1 MQIQSLLTPER
12 TCGGLDAS
20 SKRRALELLAQTI
33 ARDIPSLDADD
44 LLRRFL
50 ARERLGSTGV
60 GHGIAIPHCRVN
72 LNAAA
77 AIGALIT
84 LSQPIEFDAID
95 GEPVDILFAMLV
107 PEEAH
112 DEHLKNLAA
121 LASALTRSEF
131 RERLRTA
138 NTNTA
143 LYEAAVNWS
152 WLYLCT
158 ALVVF
163 KQRLIFTGINGYAI
177 SYCERIVW
185 LR

>member
-12 TCGGLDAS
+12 TRSGLEAS
-20 SKRRALELLAQTI
+20 GKRSALELLAQTI
-33 ARDIPSLDADD
+33 AQDISGIDADD

-60 GHGIAIPHCRVN
+60 GHGIAIPHCRVSISAG
-72 LNAAA
+72 AAGGD

-95 GEPVDILFAMLV
+95 AEPVDILFAMLV

-121 LASALTRSEF
+121 LAGALTRSEF
-131 RERLRTA
+131 RDRLRSA
-138 NTNTA
+138 DSNSE
-143 LYEAAVNWS
+143 LYNAA
-152 WLYLCT
+152 
-158 ALVVF
+158 
-163 KQRLIFTGINGYAI
+163 IN
-177 SYCERIVW
+177 
-185 LR
+185 

>member
-12 TCGGLDAS
+12 TCSGLDAS

-33 ARDIPSLDADD
+33 AQDIPGLDADD

-60 GHGIAIPHCRVN
+60 GHGIAIPHCRVSISAGTAGAN
-72 LNAAA
+72 GAG

-95 GEPVDILFAMLV
+95 AEPVDILFAMLV

-131 RERLRTA
+131 RNRLRA
-138 NTNTA
+138 ADSNAA
-143 LYEAAVNWS
+143 LYEAAVN
-152 WLYLCT
+152 
-158 ALVVF
+158 
-163 KQRLIFTGINGYAI
+163 
-177 SYCERIVW
+177 
-185 LR
+185 